1 MHFQNE
7 IIVFASEIRDPGL
20 WESGELK
27 ISWVR
32 HHMPLLD
39 GLDKEFRESKPFKG
53 LKIALSVHLEA
64 KTARLCEVLA
74 NGGAEM
80 FITGSNPLSTQDDV
94 AAALAHEGLNVYAV
108 HGATPEEYESGIRRV
123 IEAGPNIIIDDGG
136 DLVSMIHDNY
146 PELIPNVIGGC
157 EETTTGIL
165 RLQAMDK
172 AGKLQFPM
180 MLVNDAA
187 CKHFFDN
194 RYGTGQSVWDGIN
207 RTTNLIV
214 AGKDVVVAGYGWC
227 GKGVAMR
234 AKGLGARVIVTE
246 VDPIKAMEAVMDGF
260 RVMSMDAAASMGD
273 VFVTVT
279 GCEDVITARHFLNM
293 KDGAICCNAGH
304 FDCEVSVKELKEMA
318 VEEKPARQ
326 NIQEYTLKNGRR
338 IYVIAE
344 GRLVNLAAGDGHPAE
359 IMDMSFAIQALSAK
373 FLADNRK
380 TLRPF
385 DPSTSSGQRS
395 AQGPGAMLHKV
406 PAEIDREVALRKLA
420 DWGVS
425 IDTLTEKQRI
435 YLYGE

>member
-1 MHFQNE
+1 MAN
-7 IIVFASEIRDPGL
+7 SEIRDPGQ

-32 HHMPLLD
+32 HHMPLLE
-39 GLDKEFRESKPFKG
+39 GLEKEFKAEKPFKG
-53 LKIALSVHLEA
+53 LKVALSVHLEA
-64 KTARLCEVLA
+64 KTAHLCEVLA
-74 NGGAEM
+74 EGGAEM

-94 AAALAHEGLNVYAV
+94 AAALVHEGLNVFAV

-136 DLVSMIHDNY
+136 DLVSMIHENY

-165 RLQAMDK
+165 RLEAMDREK
-172 AGKLQFPM
+172 KLRFPM

-260 RVMSMDAAASMGD
+260 RVMSMSEAAGIGD
-273 VFVTVT
+273 IFVTVT
-279 GCEDVITARHFLNM
+279 GCEDVITSEHFMKM

-304 FDCEVSVKELKEMA
+304 FDCEVSVAQLKDIA
-318 VEEKPARQ
+318 VASKPARQ
-326 NIQEYTLKNGRR
+326 NIMQYDLPDGRR
-338 IYVIAE
+338 IYILAE

-359 IMDMSFAIQALSAK
+359 IMDMSFAIQALSARY
-373 FLADNRK
+373 LADNREI
-380 TLRPF
+380 LRC
-385 DPSTSSGQRS
+385 
-395 AQGPGAMLHKV
+395 AQGDSRNPGSMLYHV
-406 PAEIDREVALRKLA
+406 PEEIDKAVALRKLES
-420 DWGVS
+420 WGVT
-425 IDTLTEKQRI
+425 IDKLTEKQKI
-435 YLYGE
+435 YLYGK